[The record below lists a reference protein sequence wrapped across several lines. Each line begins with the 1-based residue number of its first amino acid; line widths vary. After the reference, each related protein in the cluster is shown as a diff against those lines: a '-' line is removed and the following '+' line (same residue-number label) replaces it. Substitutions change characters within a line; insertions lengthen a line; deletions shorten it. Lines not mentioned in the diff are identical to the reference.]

1 MSPFERIAEERI
13 AAALPDWEAEV
24 AHLHGKQ
31 LNLDAY
37 FAEPAAVRAGN
48 QVLRN
53 AGILPPE
60 AALLK
65 EIAWLRGEMDRASAE
80 REATL
85 RALLQTRETE
95 LAMLRERRR
104 GRAEF

>member
-1 MSPFERIAEERI
+1 
-13 AAALPDWEAEV
+13 
-24 AHLHGKQ
+24 
-31 LNLDAY
+31 
-37 FAEPAAVRAGN
+37 
-48 QVLRN
+48 
-53 AGILPPE
+53 
-60 AALLK
+60 
-65 EIAWLRGEMDRASAE
+65 MDRASAE

>member
-13 AAALPDWEAEV
+13 AAALPNWEAEI
-24 AHLHGKQ
+24 AHLHGKP
-31 LNLDAY
+31 LNLEAY
-37 FAEPAAVRAGN
+37 FAEPASLRAGN

-65 EIAWLRGEMDRASAE
+65 EIAWLRDQLDGNPGTPLASLQE
-80 REATL
+80 TL
-85 RALLQTRETE
+85 RTRETE
-95 LAMLRERRR
+95 LAMIRERRR
-104 GRAEF
+104 GHHDS

>member
-24 AHLHGKQ
+24 AHLHGKPLQ
-31 LNLDAY
+31 LDEY
-37 FAEPAAVRAGN
+37 FAEQAAVRAGH

-60 AALLK
+60 AALLN
-65 EIAWLRGEMDRASAE
+65 EIAWLREELSRASGD
-80 REATL
+80 RETTL

-95 LAMLRERRR
+95 LAINRERRR